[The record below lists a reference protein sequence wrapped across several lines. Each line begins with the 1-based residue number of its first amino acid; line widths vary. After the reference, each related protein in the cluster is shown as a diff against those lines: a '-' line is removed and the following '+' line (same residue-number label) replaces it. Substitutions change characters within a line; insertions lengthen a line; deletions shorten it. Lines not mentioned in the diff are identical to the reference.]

1 MSVHYTNIVGRWSS
15 YREKQMG
22 PSSTPTAC
30 PPLLPNHMFMSVIG
44 SWNGRLVLKLKMLEA
59 SLSLCS
65 CVYVT
70 VTGHYVPGNYIVYIY
85 IYILGICMRI
95 FALRQCTD
103 YVCTSYMYAISHEG
117 AQ

>member
-1 MSVHYTNIVGRWSS
+1 MSVHYTNIVGGWSS

-44 SWNGRLVLKLKMLEA
+44 SWNGRLVLKLKTLEA

-70 VTGHYVPGNYIVYIY
+70 VRGHYVPGNYIVYIN
-85 IYILGICMRI
+85 IYTRNTHARLCLAPVRRLCVCII
-95 FALRQCTD
+95 
-103 YVCTSYMYAISHEG
+103 YVCYIPWRGAI
-117 AQ
+117 